1 MAAKKKEIVKAEAA
15 TAAKAKKVVDTKDI
29 AAVDAS
35 HLNGKSAKIRFYLSK
50 GFARNVIATHL
61 GIRYQ
66 HVRNVEVTLLKKDIT
81 K

>member
-1 MAAKKKEIVKAEAA
+1 MAKKQTKSE
-15 TAAKAKKVVDTKDI
+15 VVVIEGI
-29 AAVDAS
+29 ANEDVS
-35 HLNGKSAKIRFYLSK
+35 QLQGKSSKIRFYLSK
-50 GFARNVIATHL
+50 GYKRAEIANHL